1 MARLILHLA
10 DIAEPPV
17 RLLVG
22 SDAVAYAA
30 AYVQALAAS
39 DAKWREL
46 SESVGFEASSYAGS

>member
-1 MARLILHLA
+1 LILHLA

-46 SESVGFEASSYAGS
+46 SESVGFEASS